1 MACRGNARANIPA
14 TTGRNTGGATKHS
27 EISLQSITG
36 MQRFRRMASCDR
48 FKTAECP
55 LSTPYFCVFTK
66 SSVRDYALKIDLE
79 DAYFHVPILHFAYES
94 KVY

>member
-27 EISLQSITG
+27 EISKKK
-36 MQRFRRMASCDR
+36 RMASCDR
-48 FKTAECP
+48 LKTAECP
-55 LSTPYFCVFTK
+55 LGTPYFCVFTK

-79 DAYFHVPILHFAYES
+79 DAYFHVPIHRFAYES